1 MIHPSVRSKNL
12 SRKPSTL
19 NTNLNKALI
28 SYVAGACA
36 AGVASLAGAMPAE
49 GEIIYTP
56 TNTPILVGSPVSL
69 DLNNDGVAD
78 FVLSMNLNAA
88 VRRPSCTVCTFG
100 QHGSLKVG
108 PEHAGNAIW
117 GVSSSVYKIGSNLR
131 RRKQQQ
137 KKPNTVQ
144 EAAAPVAWGEVVGN
158 GPERSFQSQALPMD
172 SSNSFYYFGGGGTI
186 NSFGAWGKGRKFTG
200 PYLGFKFLIDGE
212 IHYGWA
218 RVDVNAK
225 FLDLSATLA
234 GYAYESVANRPILTG
249 FTHGTLDASSDVSQQ
264 VQPPVAGS
272 LGHLAI
278 GALGRSAASQPIH

>member
-1 MIHPSVRSKNL
+1 MIHPALPSKNL
-12 SRKPSTL
+12 SRKPTTL

-28 SYVAGACA
+28 SYVAAACA
-36 AGVASLAGAMPAE
+36 ASGAILAEAMPAE

-69 DLNNDGVAD
+69 DLNHDGVID
-78 FVLSMNLNAA
+78 FVLSNNGGDPG
-88 VRRPSCTVCTFG
+88 RHPSCSVCTFG
-100 QHGSLKVG
+100 EHASLKVS
-108 PEHAGNAIW
+108 PQQAGNAIW
-117 GVSSSVYKIGSNLR
+117 GVSSSVYKFGSNAQ
-131 RRKQQQ
+131 RRKRQQ
-137 KKPNTVQ
+137 KKPNTVK

-172 SSNSFYYFGGGGTI
+172 SSNSFYYFGGGGTV

-218 RVDVNAK
+218 RVNVHAN
-225 FLDLSATLA
+225 FLDVSATLT

-249 FTHGTLDASSDVSQQ
+249 FTHGSVDASSDASQQ
-264 VQPPVAGS
+264 AQPPVAGS
-272 LGHLAI
+272 LGQLAI
-278 GALGRSAASQPIH
+278 GAAGQRPATQPVH